1 MLINLS
7 NHPIACWSQSQL
19 EEAKMLYADV
29 MDMPFPTVPPQSD
42 EAFIADLAQE
52 YQEKCLS
59 TLHQFPLQ
67 KNAIHVMGEMTLTFA
82 LVSLLLKDGVDC
94 VASTTERIVTSI
106 QGKDVPEFRFVRFRK
121 YPRL

>member
-7 NHPIACWSQSQL
+7 NHPISCWSQNQL
-19 EEAKMLYADV
+19 AAAKELYVDV
-29 MDMPFPTVPPQSD
+29 IDLPFPAVPPQSD
-42 EAFIADLAQE
+42 EVSIADLAQE
-52 YQEKCLS
+52 YQDRCLS

-67 KNAIHVMGEMTLTFA
+67 KNAVHVMGEMTLTYA

-94 VASTTERIVTSI
+94 VASTTERIVTGI
-106 QGKDVPEFRFVRFRK
+106 QGKDVPEFRFVRFRR